1 MHTEYKNS
9 ESCTVY
15 CYADIAVAI
24 PVDKPYT
31 YAIPEHLRPKAQ
43 VGMRA
48 EISLNNRIT
57 SGYIVKLKNECD
69 LESPKLIRAL
79 PDSYPAFSSEMLD
92 LSRWIADYYCCSWG
106 EALQS
111 AAPAGI
117 KLKNKI
123 RYRLASQYDHTGR
136 FSSKQKL
143 IIAALFKNGVMY
155 EGQLCK
161 TLNIDKLQSTLQ
173 SLVARGII
181 QVEELSAKQHTA
193 IRKELYVQ
201 LHPETQLD
209 TESLTRL
216 QKRAPRQASVYL
228 DLLHQGDVQSASSLC
243 SKHHIQ
249 RATLQAMK
257 SHKLIVFHEK
267 EFYRSPDMYQGKHA
281 VDKFELNDEQHTAL
295 QAIINTVNL
304 NRFQTFLLQ
313 GVTGSGKTEVYLQ
326 AIEHVLMLGKNAIIL
341 VPEISLTPQTVGRFY
356 ARFQASIAVLHSG
369 LSAGERYDEWR
380 RTLRGEVR
388 IVVGARSAIFAP
400 IKNLGIIVVDEE
412 HDNSYKQSET
422 PRYHARDVAI
432 MRAHRS
438 GAVCVL
444 GSATPSLESF
454 YNSECGKSVRLSL
467 LTRATRAPLP
477 KVHILDMRKENRDM
491 GQVVLSRR
499 LEEAVHERI
508 NKNEQVILLLN
519 RRGYAPFVLCPQC
532 GWVAECENCNVSL
545 TYHSNISA
553 LRCHYCDYQ
562 IRQPELCGRC
572 GFQPLIYIGTGTQ
585 KVEDYLV
592 RTFNKCNVARMDADT
607 TSGKGG
613 HAKLLNRFA
622 AGEIDIMIGT
632 QMLAKGHDYPGVTLV
647 GVINADTGLG
657 HPDFRAAENVFQL
670 LTQVAGRAGRGSKP
684 GEVIIQTYR
693 PNHYAILSAA
703 QHDYSAFYTQEIAQ
717 REASGYPPF
726 RRMVNFAVESEDPMI
741 AERESVRLR
750 SIIHNCIENNRFAP
764 TTVLGPA
771 PAGIRRLK
779 KKYRWH
785 IALLA
790 KNSKSLN
797 TLSRA
802 IRDEFHTTAHKD
814 AYLKIDLDPYGSY

>member
-1 MHTEYKNS
+1 MQTEHINS
-9 ESCTVY
+9 ETCTFY
-15 CYADIAVAI
+15 SYADIVIAI
-24 PVDKPYT
+24 PVDKCYT
-31 YAIPEHLRPKAQ
+31 YAIPEHLQAKVQ

-57 SGYIVKLKNECD
+57 SGFIVKLKNDCD
-69 LESPKLIRAL
+69 LESPRLIHAL
-79 PDSYPAFSSEMLD
+79 PDSCPAFSNDMLE
-92 LSRWIADYYCCSWG
+92 LCRWIADYYCCSWG

-117 KLKNKI
+117 KLSKKI
-123 RYRLASQYDHTGR
+123 RYRLAPQYDHTGR
-136 FSSKQKL
+136 FSHKQKL
-143 IIAALFKNGVMY
+143 IVAALFKNGVMY
-155 EGQLCK
+155 EGQLSK
-161 TLNIDKLQSTLQ
+161 TLNIEKLQSTIQ
-173 SLVARGII
+173 SLIARGI
-181 QVEELSAKQHTA
+181 VHAEELPTRQHTA
-193 IRKELYVQ
+193 VRKELYVQ
-201 LHPETQLD
+201 LHPESQLD
-209 TESLTRL
+209 GDSLTRL
-216 QKRAPRQASVYL
+216 QQRAPRQASVYL
-228 DLLHQGDVQSASSLC
+228 DLLHQGGTQTASSLYN
-243 SKHHIQ
+243 KHHIQ
-249 RATLQAMK
+249 RATLQAME
-257 SHKLIVFHEK
+257 SRKLIVCHEK
-267 EFYRSPDMYQGKHA
+267 ELYRSPEIYQDNHA
-281 VDKFELNDEQHTAL
+281 IDKFDLNDEQRTAL
-295 QAIINTVNL
+295 LAITNAMDSNS
-304 NRFQTFLLQ
+304 FQTYLLQ

-326 AIEHVLMLGKNAIIL
+326 AIEYVLKLGKNAIIL

-380 RTLRGEVR
+380 RVLRSEVR

-400 IKNLGIIVVDEE
+400 IQNLGIIVVDEE
-412 HDNSYKQSET
+412 HDTSYKQSES

-454 YNSECGKSVRLSL
+454 YNSECKKSVRLSL
-467 LTRATRAPLP
+467 HTRATKAPLP
-477 KVHILDMRKENRDM
+477 SVHILDMRKENKDM
-491 GQVVLSRR
+491 GQVILSRQ

-508 NKNEQVILLLN
+508 KKNEQVILLLN

-545 TYHSNISA
+545 TYHSSVSA

-562 IRQPELCGRC
+562 TRQPELCGKC

-592 RTFNKCNVARMDADT
+592 RTFNRCNVARMDADT
-607 TSGKGG
+607 TVGKGG

-703 QHDYSAFYTQEIAQ
+703 QHDYSGFYAQEISQ
-717 REASGYPPF
+717 RKASGYPPF
-726 RRMVNFAVESEDPMI
+726 RRMVNFAIESEDPLV
-741 AERESVRLR
+741 AERECVRLR
-750 SIIHNCIENNRFAP
+750 SIIHECMQQNRFAP

-790 KNSKSLN
+790 KNSKPLN
-797 TLSRA
+797 ALTRI
-802 IRDEFHTTAHKD
+802 IRDEFQNSANKD
-814 AYLKIDLDPYGSY
+814 ACLKIDLDPYGSY